1 MHTQKNETAIYYAI
15 LYACLLLAIILFY
28 FFYSIIKYHK
38 RDLKDKLE
46 TIYGKNG
53 ILEAEKKRIGREM
66 HDGISSSLAGI
77 KLLIESIESESGKD
91 QKKLLTISEN
101 LDAILG
107 NFRYILN
114 DLMDINLTNKD
125 LKTHLI
131 DYIEKINSST
141 YEDQLTIN
149 HDIENIPIHDKT
161 KALHIYRIFQE
172 VIYNAQKHSKA
183 SSLEIKSFCTAQDVN
198 ISFKDNGNGF
208 DMNTTLHTKT
218 GIGINNIIYRTEML
232 NGTPSIHSE
241 IDRGTE
247 IILKIPL

>member
-1 MHTQKNETAIYYAI
+1 MHSKINETEIYYVI

-28 FFYSIIKYHK
+28 FFYSIVKYHK

-46 TIYGKNG
+46 IIYGKNG
-53 ILEAEKKRIGREM
+53 ILEEEKKRIGREI

-77 KLLIESIESESGKD
+77 KLLIESIESESEKD
-91 QKKLLTISEN
+91 QKKLLTISNN
-101 LDAILG
+101 LDATLG

-125 LKTHLI
+125 LKTFLI
-131 DYIEKINSST
+131 DYVEKINSST

-149 HDIENIPIHDKT
+149 HTIEDIPIHDKT

-183 SSLEIKSFCTAQDVN
+183 TILEIECFPTENDLN
-198 ISFKDNGNGF
+198 IRFRDNGHGF
-208 DMNTTLHTKT
+208 DMNTTLNVKT

-232 NGTPSIHSE
+232 NGKPIIHSE
-241 IDRGTE
+241 INKGTE
-247 IILKIPL
+247 IILKIPI

>member
-1 MHTQKNETAIYYAI
+1 MYNKINEKEIYYVI
-15 LYACLLLAIILFY
+15 VYACLLLAIILFY
-28 FFYSIIKYHK
+28 FFYSIVKYHK

-46 TIYGKNG
+46 IIYGKNG
-53 ILEAEKKRIGREM
+53 ILEEEKKRIGREI

-77 KLLIESIESESGKD
+77 KLLIESIESESEND
-91 QKKLLTISEN
+91 QKKLLTISDN
-101 LDAILG
+101 LDVTLG

-125 LKTHLI
+125 LKTFLI
-131 DYIEKINSST
+131 DYVEKINSSKFD
-141 YEDQLTIN
+141 DQLSIQYS
-149 HDIENIPIHDKT
+149 IGKIPIFDKT

-172 VIYNAQKHSKA
+172 VINNAQKHSKA
-183 SSLEIKSFCTAQDVN
+183 SRLEIRSFCTAQDVN

-208 DMNTTLHTKT
+208 DMNTTLQTKT

-232 NGTPSIHSE
+232 NGKPIIHSE
-241 IDRGTE
+241 INKGTE

>member
-1 MHTQKNETAIYYAI
+1 
-15 LYACLLLAIILFY
+15 
-28 FFYSIIKYHK
+28 
-38 RDLKDKLE
+38 
-46 TIYGKNG
+46 
-53 ILEAEKKRIGREM
+53 M

-125 LKTHLI
+125 LKTYLV

-149 HDIENIPIHDKT
+149 HAIENIPIHDKT

-172 VIYNAQKHSKA
+172 VINNAQKHSKA
-183 SSLEIKSFCTAQDVN
+183 SRLEIRSFCTAQDVN

-208 DMNTTLHTKT
+208 DMNTTLQTKT

-232 NGTPSIHSE
+232 NGKPIIHSE
-241 IDRGTE
+241 INKGTE
-247 IILKIPL
+247 IILKIPI